1 MVTQSHRPLLRGLA
15 ENQQPL
21 IIERADDDFVDGTLA
36 TLQKGVN
43 ALLPFRA
50 QDRATPTA
58 AAPSRLKLYQP
69 VHRTFHLALFDVACD
84 TLMTPRLDPRRIVEA
99 GMVVRRIEKGG
110 RVLAWGDFADGSK
123 GWIERNA
130 TQLALPAPSEKEERS
145 IRTGNKTLDGAIVKA
160 SLPSPLT
167 FTERVTQL
175 FPVPTETMEETGRTV
190 LFGVVPTTSNEQSV
204 KPSPL
209 SDPAF
214 LRDHIPT
221 YFRAATG
228 TRLVPKPNQTITL
241 TTLTAATAAPTSGD
255 NRLFL
260 DFVGV
265 VRQLTYEFAAF
276 DRDGVFPLGAELF
289 QRLNG
294 IQLTFTIGIDRTFKR
309 PAGDFLRDVADLLLL
324 KTRTAGVQMP
334 RDWSPVTAAQANA
347 IAETIRRILEARL
360 AFIRPQEGRF
370 ENPNWSYILQAYV
383 VVEEE
388 DGCGTQTAWSRPS
401 QPFAI
406 APWYDGKQPPVTITL
421 PTLAELKNIKPGV
434 AFAVPA
440 ELAGL
445 LDGSDPK
452 DLMEGK
458 GRSVQMTV
466 MWICSFNI
474 PAITLCAFI
483 VLNIFFSLFD
493 LIFQWML
500 FIKLCIPIPIPKDE

>member
-1 MVTQSHRPLLRGLA
+1 MVTQSHPPLIRGLA
-15 ENQQPL
+15 ENHQPL
-21 IIERADDDFVDGTLA
+21 IIERADDDFVEGTLA

-50 QDRATPTA
+50 QDRAPSTA
-58 AAPSRLKLYQP
+58 AAATRIKLYQP
-69 VHRTFHLALFDVACD
+69 VHRTFHLAFFEVACD

-110 RVLAWGDFADGSK
+110 RMLAWGDFADGSK
-123 GWIERNA
+123 GWIERSGS
-130 TQLALPAPSEKEERS
+130 QLALPAPAETEQRP
-145 IRTGNKTLDGAIVKA
+145 IRTGNKAVDGAIVRA
-160 SLPSPLT
+160 APPSPLT

-175 FPVPTETMEETGRTV
+175 FPVPTETMEQTERTIF
-190 LFGVVPTTSNEQSV
+190 FGMVPTTSNEQSV
-204 KPSPL
+204 KPSPF

-228 TRLVPKPNQTITL
+228 TRLVSKANQMISLATF
-241 TTLTAATAAPTSGD
+241 TAANAAPTSGD

-260 DFVGV
+260 DFIGV

-276 DRDGVFPLGAELF
+276 DREGKFPLGAELF
-289 QRLNG
+289 QRLNA
-294 IQLTFTIGIDRTFKR
+294 IQLTFTIGVDRTFKR
-309 PAGDFLRDVADLLLL
+309 PAGEFLQELSDLILL
-324 KTRTAGVQMP
+324 KTRTASVQMP
-334 RDWSPVTAAQANA
+334 RDWSLVTSAQAEA
-347 IAETIRRILEARL
+347 IADTIRRIVEARL
-360 AFIRPQEGRF
+360 AFVRPQEGRF
-370 ENPNWSYILQAYV
+370 ENPNWTYVVQGYV
-383 VVEEE
+383 VVKEE

-406 APWYDGKQPPVTITL
+406 APWYDGKQSPVPISL
-421 PTLAELKNIKPGV
+421 PTMAELKNIKPGV
-434 AFAVPA
+434 AFAVPP

-452 DLMEGK
+452 DLLEGK
-458 GRSVQMTV
+458 GRPIQMAV

-500 FIKLCIPIPIPKDE
+500 FIKLCIPIPIPKEE